1 MDKEGDMKRSL
12 IILCLLM
19 VNLTFFPQE
28 AFKEVS
34 LVVNIEVPV
43 RVFKGKTF
51 VDSLTIDDFQV
62 YEDGVRQK
70 IEAVYRIRK
79 KDIERKEEKKKYEP
93 KTSRNFFL
101 FFEINQYT
109 SKMGDAID
117 FFVDNVLLPQD
128 KLWVITPLKSYR
140 MNEKVFEFGTKEDIR
155 EEFKSLLRKETV
167 VGSSEYNSV
176 LRDIEVVAR
185 ELAAIADPKGA
196 GLTTEDS
203 FAYGRG
209 GEDMPPIEE
218 LCMAYATGI
227 SRLENLRDVDQLQL
241 LDFAKFLKN
250 KEGQKYVFL
259 FYQREFIPRLDP
271 HVLDQAQTLFHDNFS
286 LQLTLANLSDY
297 FARDITFDVDLINK
311 AYADAS
317 VSIHFLFFSKPAEL
331 TYGIRMEEES
341 NDIYGAFRQMAQAT
355 GGFVDSSA
363 NPEYLFKQAV
373 NAAESYYLLY
383 YSPKNYV
390 VDGKFKSIEIK
401 VKGDKYRIA
410 HRAGYF
416 AD

>member
-1 MDKEGDMKRSL
+1 MRKVFIVIFLL
-12 IILCLLM
+12 IM
-19 VNLTFFPQE
+19 NLANFSQQ

-34 LVVNIEVPV
+34 LIINIEVPV
-43 RVFKGKTF
+43 RVFDGNTF
-51 VDSLTIDDFQV
+51 VDNLTIDDFQV

-70 IEAVYRIRK
+70 IEAVYQIRQK
-79 KDIERKEEKKKYEP
+79 NIERKEEKKRYDP
-93 KTSRNFFL
+93 QIARNFFL
-101 FFEINQYT
+101 FFEISEYT

-128 KLWVITPLKSYR
+128 KLWVITPMKSYQ

-155 EEFKSLLRKETV
+155 KEFKSLLRKEAIA
-167 VGSSEYNSV
+167 GSSEYNSV
-176 LRDIEVVAR
+176 IRDIEGVAR
-185 ELAAIADPKGA
+185 ALAAVVDPAAALRADDPAFYDPEGP
-196 GLTTEDS
+196 D
-203 FAYGRG
+203 
-209 GEDMPPIEE
+209 PHIEE

-227 SRLENLRDVDQLQL
+227 SRLENLRNVDQLQL
-241 LDFAKFLKN
+241 LDFAKFLKE

-271 HVLDQAQTLFHDNFS
+271 NIMSKAQTMFQDNFS
-286 LQLTLANLSDY
+286 LQHTLANLSD
-297 FARDITFDVDLINK
+297 FFTRDITFDVDLINK
-311 AYADAS
+311 TYADAS

-331 TYGIRMEEES
+331 AYGIRMEEES
-341 NDIYGAFRQMAQAT
+341 DDIYGAFKQMAQAT

-363 NPEYLFKQAV
+363 NPEYLLQQAV

-390 VDGKFKSIEIK
+390 IDGKFKSIEVR
-401 VKGDKYRIA
+401 VKGDKFRIA

>member
-1 MDKEGDMKRSL
+1 MMN
-12 IILCLLM
+12 I
-19 VNLTFFPQE
+19 TFFPQE

-43 RVFKGKTF
+43 RVFDGKTF
-51 VDSLTIDDFQV
+51 VDSLSIDDFQV
-62 YEDGVRQK
+62 YEDGISQK
-70 IEAVYRIRK
+70 IEAVYLIK
-79 KDIERKEEKKKYEP
+79 KKAVERKEEKKKYEP
-93 KTSRNFFL
+93 KTARNFFL
-101 FFEINQYT
+101 FFEIAEYT
-109 SKMGDAID
+109 PRMGGAID

-128 KLWVITPLKSYR
+128 KLWVITPMKAYQ
-140 MNEKVFEFGTKEDIR
+140 MNEKVFMYGTKEDIR
-155 EEFKSLLRKETV
+155 NEFKSLLRKEAV
-167 VGSSEYNSV
+167 AGSTEYNSV
-176 LRDIEVVAR
+176 LRDIEGIAR
-185 ELAAIADPKGA
+185 ELAAIINPREAASMMGD
-196 GLTTEDS
+196 TV
-203 FAYGRG
+203 AYGRG
-209 GEDMPPIEE
+209 DEGDNPPIEE

-241 LDFAKFLKN
+241 LDFAKFLKQ

-271 HVLDQAQTLFHDNFS
+271 YVWSTAQSRFQDNFA
-286 LQLTLANLSDY
+286 LQQTLANLQDL
-297 FARDITFDVDLINK
+297 FTRDITFDVDLIKK

-331 TYGIRMEEES
+331 TYGIKMEEES
-341 NDIYGAFRQMAQAT
+341 DDIYGAFKQMAQAT

-363 NPEYLFKQAV
+363 NPEYLLQQAV

-383 YSPKNYV
+383 YSPKDYT
-390 VDGKFKSIEIK
+390 VDGKFKSIAVK

>member
-1 MDKEGDMKRSL
+1 ML
-12 IILCLLM
+12 
-19 VNLTFFPQE
+19 NLTFFPQE

-43 RVFKGKTF
+43 RVFDGKSF
-51 VDSLTIDDFQV
+51 VDRLTIDDFEV
-62 YEDGVRQK
+62 FEDGVRQK
-70 IEAVYRIRK
+70 IEAVYLIRK
-79 KDIERKEEKKKYEP
+79 KDVARKEERKRYDP

-101 FFEINQYT
+101 FFEISEYT
-109 SKMGDAID
+109 PRMGDAID

-128 KLWVITPLKSYR
+128 KLWIITPLKAYQ

-155 EEFKSLLRKETV
+155 EEFKSLLRKETLA
-167 VGSSEYNSV
+167 GSSEYNSV
-176 LRDIEVVAR
+176 MRDIEVTAR
-185 ELAAIADPKGA
+185 HLASLLDPDA
-196 GLTTEDS
+196 PIRTEDS
-203 FAYGRG
+203 VSYMRPRHEGIIP
-209 GEDMPPIEE
+209 PPIEE
-218 LCMAYATGI
+218 LCVAYAACI

-241 LDFAKFLKN
+241 LDFAEFLKN

-271 HVLDQAQTLFHDNFS
+271 KILDKAQTINQDNFS
-286 LQLTLANLSDY
+286 MQHTLANVKD
-297 FARDITFDVDLINK
+297 FFTRDITFDVDSIKK

-331 TYGIRMEEES
+331 AYGVRMEEES
-341 NDIYGAFRQMAQAT
+341 SDIYGAFKQMAQAT

-383 YSPKNYV
+383 YSPKDYV
-390 VDGKFKSIEIK
+390 VDGKFKRIEVKI
-401 VKGDKYRIA
+401 KGDKYRIT
-410 HRAGYF
+410 HRVGYY